1 MAANAT
7 DRKTATVQTTT
18 ADVTTLLTYAHPDAS
33 GAVIQA
39 VVTAYDGS
47 GNVKGWLMELVTKR
61 VAGTL
66 SAVGSLQSLM
76 TAQGD
81 AGLATAVAIITTS
94 GTNVIVQVTGIALT
108 TINWRARV
116 EVDLLTP

>member
-33 GAVIQA
+33 GSIIEAHIN
-39 VVTAYDGS
+39 AYDAV
-47 GNVKGWLMELVTKR
+47 GNVKGWVMTLVTKR

-66 SAVGSLQSLM
+66 SAVGSLQSLI

-81 AGLATAVAIITTS
+81 AALTTAVAIITTS

-108 TINWRARV
+108 TINWRVRV
-116 EVDLLTP
+116 TIDLLTP